1 MGFFS
6 QFAGFAPKAKR
17 ARVFAG
23 ESIARPISFLTPEKT
38 TSGVTISPEESIS
51 GTTILQCVR
60 RISNSCGIMPARVYR
75 KSPASRRKDVA
86 SDHPLYRLLMR
97 APNPEMTPIVFK
109 QRMFGSALVFG
120 NSYAEIVR
128 DRFGVAQELWPIHSR
143 RVGVDRVKGQLVYI
157 ISDNN
162 GRTVELPQES
172 IFHFKGFAPWG
183 LLGMTPLALNRDA
196 VGLQKAQDDYAA
208 RSFANGVKPGVII
221 KHTGNPSVEERTR
234 IREDWQAEY
243 GATGQHRPAVISK
256 GFEIETLGL
265 TPIEVAMIE
274 ARNYSVLEVCRM
286 FDMPPHM
293 VADMARATWSNVE
306 QMGAG
311 FVTYTLGPWIV
322 SFEQEI
328 ERSCLL
334 PRERDE
340 GLIYVRMNVDALL
353 RADIKTRYAVYGTGR
368 QWGILSVND
377 CRDMEDM
384 NPIENGDI
392 YLEPVNMTP
401 AGTAGIVQDDPDPE
415 QTPDPDKEAKSIGL
429 IRGLIDLIDAQR
441 SAHDNGFH
449 TNGATNGHRA

>member
-1 MGFFS
+1 
-6 QFAGFAPKAKR
+6 
-17 ARVFAG
+17 
-23 ESIARPISFLTPEKT
+23 
-38 TSGVTISPEESIS
+38 
-51 GTTILQCVR
+51 
-60 RISNSCGIMPARVYR
+60 
-75 KSPASRRKDVA
+75 
-86 SDHPLYRLLMR
+86 
-97 APNPEMTPIVFK
+97 
-109 QRMFGSALVFG
+109 
-120 NSYAEIVR
+120 
-128 DRFGVAQELWPIHSR
+128 
-143 RVGVDRVKGQLVYI
+143 
-157 ISDNN
+157 
-162 GRTVELPQES
+162 
-172 IFHFKGFAPWG
+172 
-183 LLGMTPLALNRDA
+183 
-196 VGLQKAQDDYAA
+196 
-208 RSFANGVKPGVII
+208 
-221 KHTGNPSVEERTR
+221 
-234 IREDWQAEY
+234 
-243 GATGQHRPAVISK
+243 
-256 GFEIETLGL
+256 
-265 TPIEVAMIE
+265 
-274 ARNYSVLEVCRM
+274 M